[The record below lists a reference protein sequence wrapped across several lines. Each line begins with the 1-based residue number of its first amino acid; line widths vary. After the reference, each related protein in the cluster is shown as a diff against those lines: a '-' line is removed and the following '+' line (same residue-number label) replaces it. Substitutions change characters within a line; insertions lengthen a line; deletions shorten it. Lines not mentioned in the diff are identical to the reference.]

1 MKEMKEFETIKS
13 LVDFMVES
21 AKSGNLTLSEAVL
34 QGNYIEFMD
43 DIPEKNMEFKFRDYD
58 GGATAAFTVTEGNVA
73 YTALLPPYTQWEI
86 EGYIE
91 GLERL

>member
-1 MKEMKEFETIKS
+1 MKEFETIES

-21 AKSGNLTLSEAVL
+21 AKSGSLAISEAVL

-43 DIPEKNMEFKFRDYD
+43 DAPEDMEFKFRSYD
-58 GGATAAFTVTEGNVA
+58 GGATAAFTVTEGKVA
-73 YTALLPPYTQWEI
+73 YTAILPPYTQWEI

-91 GLERL
+91 ENLENH